1 MKYLIGVGG
10 GGIIFEFT
18 DTLAV
23 SPQVASNNHY
33 HYESKP
39 YEYVCMY
46 MPFFNDSIV
55 LFSYN

>member
-39 YEYVCMY
+39 YEYVY
-46 MPFFNDSIV
+46 AFF
-55 LFSYN
+55 